1 MSTCCPESLSELQM
15 NAQFQENLSGKNV
28 DSEEAAMR
36 QSKRELKIA
45 CYLHEKITTSTPCC
59 W

>member
-1 MSTCCPESLSELQM
+1 M
-15 NAQFQENLSGKNV
+15 NAQFQENMSGKNV